1 MKRQKIKLLIEQ
13 ADRKL
18 SVFSDIKNEPIPQN
32 GWIHTVRTTLR
43 MSLRQFGERLNM
55 NPSSAKEIELR
66 EVSGALTLRSLRNAA
81 NALDM
86 QLVYGLASKGKS
98 LEEMI
103 EKRAI
108 KLAEEIVLRTSHTMS
123 LEDQENS
130 KERIRKA
137 IQAQAEELKNEM
149 PKMLWD

>member
-86 QLVYGLASKGKS
+86 QLVYGLAPKGKS
-98 LEEMI
+98 LEEVI
-103 EKRAI
+103 EKRAV

-130 KERIRKA
+130 EERIRKA

>member
-13 ADRKL
+13 VDRKL
-18 SVFSDIKNEPIPQN
+18 GVFSDIKNEPIPQN

-86 QLVYGLASKGKS
+86 QLVYGLAPKGKS

-137 IQAQAEELKNEM
+137 IQTQAEELKNEM
-149 PKMLWD
+149 PRMFWD